1 MTDRAVGA
9 VGARR
14 NSRRSRKI
22 PISRQAI
29 ESTPMSMSL
38 RAQLLAAGLGSKQQA
53 KKARDEEHRNRQRQQ
68 HQQRRPQAGG
78 PAPGGRPAAPQA
90 QRADAEKRA
99 RDLELERKK
108 REKAERKERAAAVRQ
123 IIEQHALPA
132 LESDDRYNFVHD
144 GRIARIA
151 VDAARRAALVAG
163 TLAIVRTHGR
173 YFVVPADSL
182 EKIRERDPRAVV
194 AHNAPQAVAAD
205 PAAGTAATG
214 DEDPYAR
221 YEVPDDLMW

>member
-1 MTDRAVGA
+1 VRPMRCVRG
-9 VGARR
+9 RW
-14 NSRRSRKI
+14 SRKI
-22 PISRQAI
+22 AISRQAI
-29 ESTPMSMSL
+29 EITPMSMSL
-38 RAQLLAAGLGSKQQA
+38 RDQLLAAGLGSKQQA
-53 KKARDEEHRNRQRQQ
+53 KKARDEEHRDRQRQQ

-78 PAPGGRPAAPQA
+78 APAPGGRPAAPQA

-108 REKAERKERAAAVRQ
+108 RDKAERKERAAAVRQ

-151 VDAARRAALVAG
+151 VDAARRAALIAG
-163 TLAIVRTHGR
+163 TLAVARTHGR

-194 AHNAPQAVAAD
+194 AHNAPQAVAAAPD
-205 PAAGTAATG
+205 SAAGTAATG